1 MSKVATSHK
10 VTVLDLRRMKA
21 ENRRITMLTAYDY
34 TMARLVDAAGID
46 IVLVGDSLGMVV
58 QGRDNTLPVTL
69 DQMIYHTQCVA
80 RGLQRAQLVM
90 DMPFMT
96 YHTSA
101 KALEN
106 AGRALSEGAAE
117 AVKMEG
123 GEDVAETI
131 YTVTRQ
137 GIPVMA
143 HIGLT
148 PQSVHALGGFKV
160 QGRKAE
166 RAEQIRRD
174 AVAIEQA
181 GAFSVVL
188 EGMPKELA
196 AEISQAL
203 AIPTIG
209 IGAGNGCD
217 GQVLVVND
225 LLGMDEAFKPRFVKR
240 YANLHETI
248 VEAIRAYAGEVREGI
263 FPDEAHSFHLST
275 RRKRE
280 VA

>member
-1 MSKVATSHK
+1 MSKASITRK

-58 QGRDNTLPVTL
+58 QGLENTLPVTL
-69 DQMIYHTQCVA
+69 DQMIYHTRCVS
-80 RGLQRAQLVM
+80 RGLKRAHLVM

-96 YHTSA
+96 YTNRDQA
-101 KALEN
+101 LKA
-106 AGRALSEGAAE
+106 AGRALAEGGAE

-123 GEDVAETI
+123 GEDLAETI
-131 YTVTRQ
+131 HAVTRF

-160 QGRKAE
+160 QGRKAD
-166 RAEQIRRD
+166 RAEQIRKD
-174 AVAIEQA
+174 ALAVEQA
-181 GAFSVVL
+181 GAYSVVL
-188 EGMPKELA
+188 EGIPRELA
-196 AEISQAL
+196 AEITRML
-203 AIPTIG
+203 TIPTIG

-225 LLGMDEAFKPRFVKR
+225 LLGMDEGFQPKFVKR

-248 VEAIRAYAGEVREGI
+248 TDAIRTYAEEVRDGT
-263 FPDEAHSFHLST
+263 FPDESHSFHLT
-275 RRKRE
+275 AARRRE

>member
-1 MSKVATSHK
+1 MSKVTTTRK
-10 VTVLDLRRMKA
+10 VTVLDLRKMKA

-58 QGRDNTLPVTL
+58 QGLDNTLPVTL
-69 DQMIYHTQCVA
+69 DQMIYHTRCVS
-80 RGLQRAQLVM
+80 RGLKRAHLVM

-96 YHTSA
+96 YHNRDQ
-101 KALEN
+101 ALQA
-106 AGRALSEGAAE
+106 AGRALAEGAAE

-123 GEDVAETI
+123 GEDLAETI
-131 YTVTRQ
+131 YAVTRF

-148 PQSVHALGGFKV
+148 PQSVHALGGFKI
-160 QGRKAE
+160 QGRRAD
-166 RAEQIRRD
+166 RAEQIRKD
-174 AVAIEQA
+174 AVAVEQA
-181 GAFSVVL
+181 GAYSVVL
-188 EGMPKELA
+188 EGIPRELA
-196 AEISQAL
+196 EDISKTL
-203 AIPTIG
+203 TIPTIG

-225 LLGMDEAFKPRFVKR
+225 LLGMDEGFQPKFVKR
-240 YANLHETI
+240 YANLHQTI
-248 VEAIRAYAGEVREGI
+248 TAAIRTYAQEVREGT
-263 FPDEAHSFHLST
+263 FPDEAHSFHTSAP
-275 RRKRE
+275 RRRE

>member
-1 MSKVATSHK
+1 MSKVVTNRK
-10 VTVLDLRRMKA
+10 MTVLDLRRMKA

-46 IVLVGDSLGMVV
+46 IVLVGDSLGMVI
-58 QGRDNTLPVTL
+58 QGQDNTLPVTL
-69 DQMIYHTQCVA
+69 DHMIYHTRCVS
-80 RGLQRAQLVM
+80 RGLERAQLVM

-96 YHTSA
+96 YHTQEE
-101 KALEN
+101 ALRN
-106 AGRALSEGAAE
+106 AGRALSEGRAE

-123 GEDVAETI
+123 GEDLAETI
-131 YTVTRQ
+131 HAVTRQ
-137 GIPVMA
+137 GIPVMG

-174 AVAIEQA
+174 AVAVEQA
-181 GAFSVVL
+181 GAYSVVL
-188 EGMPKELA
+188 EGIPMQLA
-196 AEISQAL
+196 TEISQML
-203 AIPTIG
+203 TIPTIG

-225 LLGMDEAFKPRFVKR
+225 LLGMDEGVKPKFVKR
-240 YANLHETI
+240 YANLHQTI
-248 VEAIRAYAGEVREGI
+248 VSAIRTYAEEVRQGV
-263 FPDEAHSFHLST
+263 FPDEAHSFHFTT

>member
-1 MSKVATSHK
+1 MSKATITRK
-10 VTVLDLRRMKA
+10 VTVLDLRKMKA

-58 QGRDNTLPVTL
+58 QGLENTLAVTL
-69 DQMIYHTQCVA
+69 DQMIYHTRCVS
-80 RGLQRAQLVM
+80 RGLKRAHLVM

-96 YHTSA
+96 YHNRDEA
-101 KALEN
+101 LKA
-106 AGRALSEGAAE
+106 AGRALAEGAAE

-123 GEDVAETI
+123 GEDLAETI
-131 YTVTRQ
+131 RAVTRF

-160 QGRKAE
+160 QGRKAD
-166 RAEQIRRD
+166 RADQIRRD
-174 AVAIEQA
+174 AIAVEQA
-181 GAFSVVL
+181 GAYSVVL
-188 EGMPKELA
+188 EGIPRELA
-196 AEISQAL
+196 TEISQAL
-203 AIPTIG
+203 TIPTIG

-225 LLGMDEAFKPRFVKR
+225 LLGMDEGFQPKFVKR

-248 VEAIRAYAGEVREGI
+248 TGAIRTYAQEVREGS
-263 FPDEAHSFHLST
+263 FPDEAHSFHLT
-275 RRKRE
+275 APRRRE